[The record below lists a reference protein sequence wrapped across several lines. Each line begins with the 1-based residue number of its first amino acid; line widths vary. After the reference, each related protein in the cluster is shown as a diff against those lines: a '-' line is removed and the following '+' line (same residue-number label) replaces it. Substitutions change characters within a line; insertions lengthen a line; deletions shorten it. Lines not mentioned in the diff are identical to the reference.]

1 MKSSAKYHRIDRDPD
16 DDGRGSATER
26 AYKYVRPTGAT
37 AEPMPATK
45 HLFVSGAKTWIHEF
59 HAVVSSP
66 VGAGEDDEQTRT
78 PLGNVTHIT
87 DVFNDS
93 HFYVSFPSAEDAR
106 AGASV
111 VASMNDTWL
120 APRFAA
126 WRLEAAALEAAA
138 FRGMD
143 PEEVARAVRRR
154 DRQPRIVTQYADM
167 VEVKRKKGVSDSCG
181 QVVPAQCYMPA
192 TGADDEGG
200 TTRHERVCDIEGL
213 TLVLGFVTDEEER
226 ALLAGIDAHPS
237 WEHMAKRRVQ
247 HYGKKFSYL
256 KRTVDL
262 ESDAS
267 DIPPTM
273 RTVLLDRL
281 DRRFDQ
287 ITVNEYQPGVGLS
300 PHVDT
305 HSAFGDTI
313 ASLSLHGGTVMVF
326 RRKDRQPRAV
336 YLPRRSLLMMSG
348 EARWAWEHYIPHRK
362 SDLLANG
369 KTVTRQGR
377 RVSLTCRTVRGLDE
391 PCACPFPDMCDS
403 QLAIIPPTRHVLE
416 EQAKAEA
423 VAEARRGEEGDAA
436 RTTTTHARQLEE
448 SVNQVYNAIAPHF
461 AATRFAIWP
470 KIRAFIDAIPAHA
483 IVADVG
489 CGNGKYFGVR
499 DDLFVTGTDRSEGL
513 ARVARARID
522 DGGLRADVA
531 VCDGCRRLPYRPC
544 IDAAICIAVIHHMA
558 SVSQRVAL
566 IESIG
571 DVLRPGGRAFIT
583 GWATDQADQDKVKK
597 WIRIERTDDDAL
609 SSDNDFFVPWHVPIH
624 RAEREAY
631 DMRVGEV
638 DECRGTVMFK
648 RYVHLY
654 GPGEIERLVER
665 ARGVRVVGS
674 AFDKDNWCVEFE
686 RV

>member
-1 MKSSAKYHRIDRDPD
+1 M
-16 DDGRGSATER
+16 
-26 AYKYVRPTGAT
+26 
-37 AEPMPATK
+37 
-45 HLFVSGAKTWIHEF
+45 
-59 HAVVSSP
+59 
-66 VGAGEDDEQTRT
+66 
-78 PLGNVTHIT
+78 
-87 DVFNDS
+87 
-93 HFYVSFPSAEDAR
+93 
-106 AGASV
+106 
-111 VASMNDTWL
+111 
-120 APRFAA
+120 
-126 WRLEAAALEAAA
+126 
-138 FRGMD
+138 
-143 PEEVARAVRRR
+143 
-154 DRQPRIVTQYADM
+154 
-167 VEVKRKKGVSDSCG
+167 
-181 QVVPAQCYMPA
+181 
-192 TGADDEGG
+192 
-200 TTRHERVCDIEGL
+200 
-213 TLVLGFVTDEEER
+213 
-226 ALLAGIDAHPS
+226 
-237 WEHMAKRRVQ
+237 
-247 HYGKKFSYL
+247 
-256 KRTVDL
+256 
-262 ESDAS
+262 
-267 DIPPTM
+267 
-273 RTVLLDRL
+273 
-281 DRRFDQ
+281 
-287 ITVNEYQPGVGLS
+287 
-300 PHVDT
+300 
-305 HSAFGDTI
+305 
-313 ASLSLHGGTVMVF
+313 
-326 RRKDRQPRAV
+326 
-336 YLPRRSLLMMSG
+336 
-348 EARWAWEHYIPHRK
+348 
-362 SDLLANG
+362 
-369 KTVTRQGR
+369 
-377 RVSLTCRTVRGLDE
+377 
-391 PCACPFPDMCDS
+391 
-403 QLAIIPPTRHVLE
+403 
-416 EQAKAEA
+416 
-423 VAEARRGEEGDAA
+423 
-436 RTTTTHARQLEE
+436 
-448 SVNQVYNAIAPHF
+448 NQVYNAIAPHF